1 MISISQWRIT
11 GLVAVI
17 LAVMSA
23 SCFIWLGFSE
33 EALRSMIRAT
43 AASSVLLFVLA
54 FTASSLFA
62 LFKTRWA
69 RYLLQNRRY
78 IGVSFALS
86 HFVHLLFLILLM
98 RFYPEDSLAKLHV
111 VEIVLASL
119 TYVFILLMTITSFD
133 PPRRWLGEK
142 AWHWL
147 HTVGVYLIW
156 LIFLETYG
164 KGALHNGQ
172 YIPLVILLLVAMG
185 LRIAKLVKQRQQQ
198 KAMKYQR

>member
-11 GLVAVI
+11 GVVAIVLAI
-17 LAVMSA
+17 LSA
-23 SCFIWLGFSE
+23 LNFAWLGFSE

-43 AASSVLLFVLA
+43 ATSSVLLFVLA

-78 IGVSFALS
+78 FGVSFAFS

-98 RFYPEDSLAKLHV
+98 KFYPEDSLAKLHPI
-111 VEIVLASL
+111 EIGLASL
-119 TYVFILLMTITSFD
+119 TYLFILAMTITSFD
-133 PPRRWLGEK
+133 PPRRWLGPK

-147 HTVGVYLIW
+147 HSIGMYLIW

-164 KGALHNGQ
+164 KGALQ
-172 YIPLVILLLVAMG
+172 DAAYIPVVFLLLAGMG
-185 LRIAKLVKQRQQQ
+185 LRITRMIKSKPDSAYSPR
-198 KAMKYQR
+198 

>member
-1 MISISQWRIT
+1 MIFISQWRIT
-11 GLVAVI
+11 GLVALV
-17 LAVMSA
+17 LALISA
-23 SCFIWLGFSE
+23 SSFAWLGFSE

-78 IGVSFALS
+78 IGVSFAFS

-98 RFYPEDSLAKLHV
+98 KFYPEDSLAKLHP

-119 TYVFILLMTITSFD
+119 TYLFILAMTITSFD
-133 PPRRWLGEK
+133 PPRRWLGPR
-142 AWHWL
+142 AWQWL
-147 HTVGVYLIW
+147 HSIGMYLIW
-156 LIFLETYG
+156 LIFVETYS
-164 KGALHNGQ
+164 KGALESGH
-172 YIPLVILLLVAMG
+172 YIPLVLLLLLAMG
-185 LRIAKLVKQRQQQ
+185 LRVAKSLKQRQQR
-198 KAMKYQR
+198 KAVKYP